1 MFDPQG
7 RTLKVLRLL
16 PGIFGMAFEAAV
28 AAQRCST
35 AITAASNHLA
45 AEKVWA
51 ASKETDEGTAILGLS
66 LPRFC
71 DPVLNRLAALSRL
84 YVPAYLGL
92 TCFILD

>member
-1 MFDPQG
+1 MDF
-7 RTLKVLRLL
+7 K
-16 PGIFGMAFEAAV
+16 AAV

-45 AEKVWA
+45 AGKGWA
-51 ASKETDEGTAILGLS
+51 TSKETDEGTAILQ
-66 LPRFC
+66 LPLLGFC
-71 DPVLNRLAALSRL
+71 SPVLNRLAALSRL